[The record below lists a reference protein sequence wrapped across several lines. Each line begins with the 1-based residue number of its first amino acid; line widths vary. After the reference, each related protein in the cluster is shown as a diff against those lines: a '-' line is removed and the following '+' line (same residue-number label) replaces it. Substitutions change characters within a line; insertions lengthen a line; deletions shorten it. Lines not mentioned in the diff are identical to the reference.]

1 MTFLLLALMPVIGT
15 GGFLLSAV
23 SWILGIIKLIASFF

>member
-1 MTFLLLALMPVIGT
+1 MTFLVLALIPVIGT
-15 GGFLLSAV
+15 GGFLVTAV

>member
-1 MTFLLLALMPVIGT
+1 MTFLILALIPVIGT
-15 GGFLLSAV
+15 GGFLVTAV